1 MDLSLMNLRKHVAV
15 ILGMRRTSD
24 LSIKNKLLL
33 MNELV
38 KSLRSWPWWRW
49 SITGLSLLAAILSIT
64 LSWHFLSGDQM
75 IGCSGGS
82 PCDQVLQSKW
92 SMLGGILPLSSL
104 AVGVYLALFVSG
116 FYIGPNTEESVRK
129 LAWKAMLVL
138 VGAVAGSAM
147 WLIIVQKWIIGSFCP
162 YCMTTHIS
170 GLILTVLVVWRAL
183 KEPAKIIQVTKR
195 NLLEKTSSTEQLRMF
210 RPFKAI
216 GLFLIGLT
224 LSGLLVAFQ
233 IGVAPSEVYKDGESR
248 ANIPTLDLKNA
259 PMIGSED
266 ALYKV
271 TMFFDYNCTHCQ
283 NLHFM
288 LQEVVNR
295 YEGKLAVVLCPTPLN
310 TKCNPHVPR
319 DVDAFKNSCE
329 LAEISLAV
337 WSANRE
343 VFADYENWMF
353 TYESGDRWQPRTT
366 EATRAKAIELIG
378 LAKFESALSN
388 PWIGQYIQTSVQ
400 FFGQTLQGDKGGI
413 PKLVY
418 GSRWVI
424 PEPEKAEDLI
434 SILQKSLALPI

>member
-1 MDLSLMNLRKHVAV
+1 MS
-15 ILGMRRTSD
+15 
-24 LSIKNKLLL
+24 
-33 MNELV
+33 ELV
-38 KSLRSWPWWRW
+38 KSQRSWPWWRW
-49 SITGLSLLAAILSIT
+49 LISGLSMLAALLSIS

-75 IGCSGGS
+75 IGCGGGS

-116 FYIGPNTEESVRK
+116 FYIGPTTEESVRK

-138 VGAVAGSAM
+138 VGAVAGSAL

-162 YCMTTHIS
+162 YCMTTHTS
-170 GLILTVLVVWRAL
+170 GLILTALVVWRAI
-183 KEPAKIIQVTKR
+183 KETTKD
-195 NLLEKTSSTEQLRMF
+195 KTSSTEQRRIF
-210 RPFKAI
+210 RPFQAI
-216 GLFLIGLT
+216 GMFLIGLA
-224 LSGLLVAFQ
+224 LSGLLVTFQ
-233 IGVAPSEVYKDGESR
+233 IGVAPSEVYKDGESQ
-248 ANIPTLDLKNA
+248 ANIPELDLKNA
-259 PMIGSED
+259 PLIGSVD

-283 NLHFM
+283 KIHFM

-295 YEGKLAVVLCPTPLN
+295 YEGKLAIVLCPTPLN

-337 WSANRE
+337 WIANRD
-343 VFADYENWMF
+343 VFADYENFMF

-388 PWIGQYIQTSVQ
+388 PWISQYIKTSVQ
-400 FFGQTLQGDKGGI
+400 FFGQTMNGDKGGI

-434 SILQKSLALPI
+434 SILQKSLSLPI